1 MTPKYEAGQP
11 GGRSQS
17 RHTNF
22 KISDKLAEIE
32 RSRSGSGREDSYKQ
46 DEVGYRRDRAKKIYV
61 KVINTLE
68 PSHESASAFTRKT
81 KLPGHKV
88 RSAYQ
93 SVISFSNQLNAEHSQ
108 ENNLAQA
115 VEFRDEG
122 DSAEPGTPPYF
133 LRH

>member
-1 MTPKYEAGQP
+1 MTPKHEAGQP

-32 RSRSGSGREDSYKQ
+32 RSRSGSGHEDSYKHEETRQ
-46 DEVGYRRDRAKKIYV
+46 KRNRVEKIYV
-61 KVINTLE
+61 KVINTID

-88 RSAYQ
+88 RSAY
-93 SVISFSNQLNAEHSQ
+93 
-108 ENNLAQA
+108 
-115 VEFRDEG
+115 
-122 DSAEPGTPPYF
+122 
-133 LRH
+133 